1 MEFVGKNIQGKQKE
15 DTEKEVSEKIN
26 KKQKRKGDSKRRSEM
41 HLMKTDIIKKAKAKE
56 FYPKSGA
63 PLNHLQH
70 ASFPYDC

>member
-26 KKQKRKGDSKRRSEM
+26 ERQKRKRDSKRRSEL

-56 FYPKSGA
+56 FYPKSGTL
-63 PLNHLQH
+63 LNHLQH
-70 ASFPYDC
+70 ASFPYDR